1 MKLRKLS
8 KTLENM
14 ERDLAKMDDETFFA
28 LLGTSIEE
36 LKQKS
41 ERNGRSK
48 QRNVLKCFNWHL

>member
-1 MKLRKLS
+1 MRLRKLS

-36 LKQKS
+36 LKQKAK
-41 ERNGRSK
+41 EMEGANK
-48 QRNVLKCFNWHL
+48 E

>member
-36 LKQKS
+36 LKQKAR
-41 ERNGRSK
+41 EMERSK
-48 QRNVLKCFNWHL
+48 QGNDER

>member
-36 LKQKS
+36 LKQKRKKWK
-41 ERNGRSK
+41 EQTKND
-48 QRNVLKCFNWHL
+48 

>member
-8 KTLENM
+8 KTL

-36 LKQKS
+36 LKQKAK
-41 ERNGRSK
+41 EMEGANK
-48 QRNVLKCFNWHL
+48 E

>member
-36 LKQKS
+36 LKQKAK
-41 ERNGRSK
+41 EMERSK
-48 QRNVLKCFNWHL
+48 QENDKR